1 MTAPIRL
8 YELTGARDDIRFSPY
23 CWRTRFALAH
33 KELGIEGIAW
43 RFSDKE
49 AIAASGQGK
58 VPVIVDGDRFVND
71 SWAIAEYLEAQY
83 PDRPSLFGS
92 DTTRALTHFIN
103 QWTDVTVHPALAR
116 LLLPEIHDILAEA
129 DKDYFRSTR
138 ESMLG
143 ASFEQLRGERDQ
155 WLAKL
160 REALAPLRRTLTSQP
175 FIAGEA
181 PAYADHIV
189 AGTFQWVRICSPR
202 AVLAE
207 DDPVNA
213 WMDRMLDAYA
223 GMARQAPVAHPA

>member
-1 MTAPIRL
+1 MTVPIRL

-58 VPVIVDGDRFVND
+58 VPVIVDGDRHVSD

-83 PDRPSLFGS
+83 SDRPSLFGS
-92 DTTRALTHFIN
+92 DATRALTHFIN
-103 QWTDVTVHPALAR
+103 QWTDVSVHPALAR

-160 REALAPLRRTLTSQP
+160 REILAPLRRTLSNQP
-175 FIAGEA
+175 FITGEA

-189 AGTFQWVRICSPR
+189 AGTFQWARICSTQP
-202 AVLAE
+202 VLAE
-207 DDPVNA
+207 DDPVSE